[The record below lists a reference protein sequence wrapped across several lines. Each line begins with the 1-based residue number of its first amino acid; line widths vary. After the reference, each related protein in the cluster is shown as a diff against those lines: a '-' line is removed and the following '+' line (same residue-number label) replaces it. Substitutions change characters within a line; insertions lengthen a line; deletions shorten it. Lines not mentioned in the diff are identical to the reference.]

1 MLNLTTKAYI
11 AVTETLRNFKKDE
24 RGVTA
29 IEYGLIAVGM
39 AVLVVAV
46 FYGDNGLVKSL
57 TAKFESL
64 SSTVKGADIGSA
76 AAAAGTGGATA
87 Q

>member
-29 IEYGLIAVGM
+29 IEYGLIAVAM
-39 AVLVVAV
+39 AAFVAV
-46 FYGDNGLVKSL
+46 VFGGGENTFISQLRGRFDNLF
-57 TAKFESL
+57 T
-64 SSTVKGADIGSA
+64 TINPIN
-76 AAAAGTGGATA
+76 
-87 Q
+87 

>member
-29 IEYGLIAVGM
+29 IEYGLIAVAM
-39 AVLVVAV
+39 AAFVAV
-46 FYGDNGLVKSL
+46 VFGGGENTFIAQLRGRFDNLF
-57 TAKFESL
+57 T
-64 SSTVKGADIGSA
+64 TINPI
-76 AAAAGTGGATA
+76 

>member
-29 IEYGLIAVGM
+29 IEYGLIALAM
-39 AVLVVAV
+39 AAFVVFV
-46 FYGDNGLVKSL
+46 FSNEEGFVQSL
-57 TAKFESL
+57 RNQFSTLSETVEGFEL
-64 SSTVKGADIGSA
+64 TSSS
-76 AAAAGTGGATA
+76 GGN
-87 Q
+87 